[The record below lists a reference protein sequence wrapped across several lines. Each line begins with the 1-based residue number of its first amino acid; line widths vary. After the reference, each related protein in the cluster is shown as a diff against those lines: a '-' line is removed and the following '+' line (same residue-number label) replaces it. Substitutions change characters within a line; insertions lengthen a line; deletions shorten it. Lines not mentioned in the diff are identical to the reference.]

1 MFMPMAKVTYNSRM
15 LILDMQPND
24 KERRLTDDLNDLIE
38 SAMRASCGRLFHKE
52 EEEGTIDE

>member
-24 KERRLTDDLNDLIE
+24 KERRLTDDLIE